1 MAKEIQKIEIISRRV
16 KSIGLNKKN
25 NFSHRKE
32 GKDLKDYF
40 KKTSLAPVI
49 SVNTKGVA
57 NVRGRRYI
65 FTDKMTF
72 GIGQN
77 INNLKINSFK
87 DFPVIDPVEYIK
99 KGEPYEAY
107 PFVYDSLQNNE
118 RYRIKDD
125 NSLDGVIEI
134 FQIRKEHNITGIEI
148 SGVKASIAAGDFN
161 KSMNSHVG
169 TKGSN
174 LIDNVD
180 EINKSQND
188 FFEDSQDVLFAN
200 KSFPSVGNIN
210 STNKIFSQEGYV
222 STGKYIISPYKEE
235 SIVKEEYDFMNE
247 TEKSILLKNSNRDM
261 SELSTRF
268 KTTGNGFIISQFQK
282 ANEQKRIGTDSIAFI
297 GLLKG

>member
-1 MAKEIQKIEIISRRV
+1 MSKEIQKIEIISRRV

-32 GKDLKDYF
+32 GKDLKNYF

-49 SVNTKGVA
+49 SVNTKGAA
-57 NVRGRRYI
+57 NIRGKRYI
-65 FTDKMTF
+65 FTDKITF
-72 GIGQN
+72 GVGQN

-87 DFPVIDPVEYIK
+87 DFPVMDPAEYIK
-99 KGEPYEAY
+99 RGEPYEAY
-107 PFVYDSLQNNE
+107 PFTYNNLQNNE

-125 NSLDGVIEI
+125 NSLDGVIEV

-148 SGVKASIAAGDFN
+148 TGIKASIGAGDFN
-161 KSMNSHVG
+161 KSMHG
-169 TKGSN
+169 HLGAKGSN

-180 EINKSQND
+180 EINKNQND

-200 KSFPSVGNIN
+200 NTFPSVGNIN
-210 STNKIFSQEGYV
+210 STNKIFSQDGYI
-222 STGKYIISPYKEE
+222 STGKYIMSPYKEE
-235 SIVKEEYDFMNE
+235 SIVKDEYDFMSE
-247 TEKSILLKNSNRDM
+247 TEKSNLLNNSNRDM

-268 KTTGNGFIISQFQK
+268 KTTGNGLIISQFQK
-282 ANEQKRIGTDSIAFI
+282 ANEQKRMGTDSIAFV